1 MGIKAGFLLMA
12 LALSPWSAER
22 AEGQPAL
29 KAGEIVRKFLNLL
42 GPITNSQ
49 KQENPKEAIKKDL
62 SELLHPDIVP
72 ASFTD
77 TEISRLNLQMLNDEL
92 PILQYMKKITGH
104 NVSRFLEGDWTLVRH
119 RMETTMEEDV
129 IRGKKGEKNIRILFF
144 KGTLE
149 LLTGEKQKQAK
160 SRKCEID
167 LIEEPS
173 GRYRIAGF
181 IM

>member
-1 MGIKAGFLLMA
+1 MKKILMA
-12 LALSPWSAER
+12 SGLFSLTLLFLPGTSSLLEA
-22 AEGQPAL
+22 QPAR
-29 KAGEIVRKFLNLL
+29 KAEETVQKFLNLL
-42 GPITNSQ
+42 APAAATNSQ
-49 KQENPKEAIKKDL
+49 NREAVKKDL
-62 SELLHPDIVP
+62 AELLHPDIVP
-72 ASFTD
+72 AAFSD

-104 NVSRFLEGDWTLVRH
+104 NVSRFLEGNWILLKH
-119 RMETTMEEDV
+119 KMEANREEDV
-129 IRGKKGEKNIRILFF
+129 IKGAKGEKTIRILFF

-149 LLTGEKQKQAK
+149 LRMDGKQVK

-181 IM
+181 II